1 MSRIAIDRTRPPD
14 AALAS
19 DHDLAAELDADAEAE
34 GDVEGDGDGRRLR
47 RERNR
52 EAVVEALLELF
63 QDGDLQPSANHIAER
78 AGLSP
83 RSLFRYFDDIDDLS
97 RAAIQRQQRRVWPL
111 ARVDAAYDAPLAE
124 RIAAV
129 AESRVRLY
137 DAIGN
142 VGQVARLREPF
153 HSLVAAE
160 LTRGRSLLRR
170 QLRDLFTPELDAL
183 GTTHATAVLATL
195 DVVCSYESYRLM
207 RFDQSMTKAKVT
219 ATLVEAITRLLAHG
233 DPR

>member
-1 MSRIAIDRTRPPD
+1 MRGIATHLPPQPVHDPDIDADPD
-14 AALAS
+14 T
-19 DHDLAAELDADAEAE
+19 DADADA
-34 GDVEGDGDGRRLR
+34 DVDGRRLR

-63 QDGDLQPSANHIAER
+63 QHGELQPSANLIAER

-111 ARVDAAYDAPLAE
+111 ARVDVAEDAPVAE
-124 RIAAV
+124 RIAAI
-129 AESRVRLY
+129 AEARVRLY
-137 DAIGN
+137 EAIGN
-142 VGQVARLREPF
+142 VGHVARLREPF
-153 HSLVAAE
+153 HDLVAAE
-160 LTRGRSLLRR
+160 LTRGRSMLRR

-183 GTTHATAVLATL
+183 GTTHATAVLAAL
-195 DVVCSYESYRLM
+195 DVLCSYESYRLM

-219 ATLVEAITRLLAHG
+219 ATLVEAITRLLAPTG
-233 DPR
+233 AAR